1 MTGQSRPFACPLHVL
16 ASAVGVIVA
25 LCGGVAGCANEER
38 VTKADGYYRE
48 GVANLP
54 SDQQAALVS
63 FQKAILENPKHR
75 DAHYNIGHIYSLREK
90 YPQAEAEFREVLR
103 IDPTYS
109 EACTYLGNVLAEQDR
124 WNEAI
129 ENYRRALK
137 NPLYETPDVAL
148 YNLGKAL
155 AHLGDMQG
163 AAQAY
168 EDALR
173 VSPPNVL
180 PARINLDLGLVYYRL
195 GNNDKARDALVRAIS
210 LDKGGP
216 YAADADKLLKRLNP

>member
-1 MTGQSRPFACPLHVL
+1 MNRTFPPFRSSLLLPAF
-16 ASAVGVIVA
+16 AVAGIVTVWGS
-25 LCGGVAGCANEER
+25 LAGCANEER
-38 VTKADGYYRE
+38 MTKADGYYRE
-48 GVANLP
+48 GVANLQ

-63 FQKAILENPKHR
+63 FQKAIIENPKHR

-103 IDPTYS
+103 IDPIYS
-109 EACTYLGNVLAEQDR
+109 EAYTYLGNVLAEQDR
-124 WNEAI
+124 WTEAI

-180 PARINLDLGLVYYRL
+180 PARINLDLGMAYYRL
-195 GNNDKARDALVRAIS
+195 GNNDKARDALVRATS

-216 YAADADKLLKRLNP
+216 YAADADKLLKRLKP

>member
-1 MTGQSRPFACPLHVL
+1 MNRRFIPSGCSRYLVACALV
-16 ASAVGVIVA
+16 AAV
-25 LCGGVAGCANEER
+25 CGGLAGCANEEQLK
-38 VTKADGYYRE
+38 KADGYYRE
-48 GVANLP
+48 GVANLQ
-54 SDQQAALVS
+54 SDQQAAFVS

-75 DAHYNIGHIYSLREK
+75 DAHYNIGHIYSLQEK
-90 YPQAEAEFREVLR
+90 YLQAEEEFREVLR
-103 IDPTYS
+103 IDPSYS
-109 EACTYLGNVLAEQDR
+109 EASTYLGNVLAEQDR

-129 ENYRRALK
+129 DAYRRALK

-173 VSPPNVL
+173 VSPANVST
-180 PARINLDLGLVYYRL
+180 ARINLDLGLVYYRL
-195 GNNDKARDALVRAIS
+195 GNNAKARDALVRVTSI
-210 LDKGGP
+210 DKGGP
-216 YAADADKLLKRLNP
+216 YAAEADKLLRRLKP